1 MIEVL
6 DLILKIR
13 NNLAHFPHFGVFDGN
28 IGKEPLNNIIVLI
41 LCKMLLSSQVF
52 ALLFKSLVLI
62 LAFEQLLSQ
71 REYLTIT
78 LF

>member
-1 MIEVL
+1 MSLGSSLEMIEVL
-6 DLILKIR
+6 DLILKIG
-13 NNLAHFPHFGVFDGN
+13 NHLAHFPHFGVFDGK

-62 LAFEQLLSQ
+62 LAF
-71 REYLTIT
+71 
-78 LF
+78 

>member
-13 NNLAHFPHFGVFDGN
+13 NHLAHFPHFSVFDGN
-28 IGKEPLNNIIVLI
+28 IGKQPLNNIIMLSP
-41 LCKMLLSSQVF
+41 CKMLLSSQVF
-52 ALLFKSLVLI
+52 ARLFKSLVLI
-62 LAFEQLLSQ
+62 LALEQFLSQ